1 MRDSEAYQNLVSE
14 GLFRVL
20 VLNEIY
26 CGFAVLGDFLRDFSV
41 SNRPLCALKKQWKLF
56 QNFKSIPFD

>member
-41 SNRPLCALKKQWKLF
+41 SNRPLCALKKQ
-56 QNFKSIPFD
+56 